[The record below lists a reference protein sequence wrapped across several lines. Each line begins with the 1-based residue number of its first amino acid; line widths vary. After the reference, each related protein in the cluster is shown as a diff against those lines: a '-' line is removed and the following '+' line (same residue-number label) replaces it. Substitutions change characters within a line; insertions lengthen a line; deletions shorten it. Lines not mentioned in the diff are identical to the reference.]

1 MQFNELFT
9 YPDTD
14 VETVYAIIAD
24 ASFREEALVKAGATE
39 VVVTIEPNGDGQI
52 ITNVRR
58 QPAPV
63 PDWVKR
69 IIGDTVMVEQVESW
83 SAPDETGI
91 RSADISAKIIGQPA
105 IMRGTA
111 RLVDGEPAE
120 LVVEGKTK
128 VKIPLLGSKLEAAF
142 ADAIS
147 ETLRG
152 EVELGIQRL

>member
-1 MQFNELFT
+1 MQFKDLFT

-24 ASFREEALVKAGATE
+24 PSFREEALVKAGATE
-39 VVVTIEPNGDGQI
+39 VVVTIESNGDGQI

-69 IIGDTVMVEQVESW
+69 TIGDTVLVEQVESW
-83 SAPDETGI
+83 SAPDEHGI
-91 RSADISAKIIGQPA
+91 RSADVTAKIIGQPA
-105 IMRGTA
+105 SMRGTA
-111 RLVDGEPAE
+111 TLIDGDPAE
-120 LVVEGKTK
+120 FVVEGKTK
-128 VKIPLLGSKLEAAF
+128 VKIPILGKKLEAAF

-152 EVELGIQRL
+152 EVELGMQRL